1 MPSLR
6 SRRPTGMEKK
16 ALDIAFLGTPAIS
29 LLSPVVTKDTGLIW
43 VANLMVVAGA
53 YGFAFLVGE
62 EEEDDGDGG
71 EDGGKSDPAWLKF
84 LYKSLDF
91 GSGRERGARR

>member
-1 MPSLR
+1 
-6 SRRPTGMEKK
+6 
-16 ALDIAFLGTPAIS
+16 
-29 LLSPVVTKDTGLIW
+29 LIW

-62 EEEDDGDGG
+62 EEEDGG
-71 EDGGKSDPAWLKF
+71 DGGKSDPAWLKF